1 MKYESVFIDVYV
13 AVFHFLQQ
21 VVNEKHRHKL
31 AYVYKNLTKL
41 VRTPIT
47 IIFNIAWV
55 CAL

>member
-21 VVNEKHRHKL
+21 VVNETQRHKL
-31 AYVYKNLTKL
+31 ANVYKNLNKL

>member
-21 VVNEKHRHKL
+21 VVNEKQRHKL
-31 AYVYKNLTKL
+31 AYVYKSLTKL